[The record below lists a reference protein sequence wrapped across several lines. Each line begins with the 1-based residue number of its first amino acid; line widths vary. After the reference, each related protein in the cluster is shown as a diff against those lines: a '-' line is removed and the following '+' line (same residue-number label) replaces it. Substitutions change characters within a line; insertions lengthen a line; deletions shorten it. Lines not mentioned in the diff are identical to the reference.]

1 MLRKLSLENIDKQ
14 LRRTLC
20 ALIGES
26 RGKGLG
32 DHTTMVCGIHL
43 IEKTLSGEK
52 YNHERCD
59 RMELWENST
68 ASLLLVPL
76 IDIQGIFYSW
86 RGFGVYLSVLFFP
99 CHYDVYGVFESK
111 QVFPLPRKPLARIYR
126 GLCFSPDN
134 VFSAR
139 CIHYQ
144 VMYRR
149 VLKIVWIILLLC
161 KSIRQKD
168 QIPVYFHSE

>member
-99 CHYDVYGVFESK
+99 CHYDVYGV
-111 QVFPLPRKPLARIYR
+111 
-126 GLCFSPDN
+126 
-134 VFSAR
+134 
-139 CIHYQ
+139 
-144 VMYRR
+144 
-149 VLKIVWIILLLC
+149 
-161 KSIRQKD
+161 
-168 QIPVYFHSE
+168 